1 MQDRQTRIIVV
12 ITLVTICTSI
22 GYWLFLWSTD
32 VFLYWGI
39 SFRFSHWL
47 AAFVACAALS
57 TILIHPIPIKVIT
70 VATINLVLLSLFST
84 VIQLAFKR
92 IWSEAAAL
100 GWLWQGGV
108 AVIGSCTAILIYGF
122 FHGKRLVIKPYIVDT
137 PLPVIGGELRIALIS
152 DVHMGKTID
161 ENRLRLQM
169 DRLRAEKPDL
179 LIIAGD
185 LVDDRTSPAQMQ
197 AACAI
202 VGSLPTT
209 YGIYFAYGN
218 HDLANHGPKPQYT
231 KAELDQA
238 LSEHCVRILDDQ
250 SHAVAGLTLIG
261 RHDAAFMRQAKRA
274 SLEQLL
280 DGVDKSKPIILI
292 DHQPREMKGAAAAG
306 VTLQLSGHTHAG
318 QVWPMSWLAQVFAF
332 SYGHRVINGMHAII
346 SSGMGNRG
354 NVLRSGCTAEMVLIR
369 LRNTKD

>member
-1 MQDRQTRIIVV
+1 VHDIRTRAIAMVALIA
-12 ITLVTICTSI
+12 ICTSI
-22 GYWLFLWSTD
+22 GYWLYLWSTD

-39 SFRFSHWL
+39 SFLLSHWL
-47 AAFVACAALS
+47 AALFACVALS

-70 VATINLVLLSLFST
+70 VATINLVLFSLFST
-84 VIQLAFKR
+84 VIQLMFRR
-92 IWSEAAAL
+92 IWSEAAIL

-108 AVIGSCTAILIYGF
+108 AAFGSCTAILMYGF
-122 FHGKRLVIKPYIVDT
+122 FHGKRMVIKNYVVDT

-152 DVHMGKTID
+152 DVHMGLTFD
-161 ENRLRLQM
+161 EARLHQQI
-169 DRLRAEKPDL
+169 DRLSTEKPNL

-202 VGSLPTT
+202 VGSLETT
-209 YGIYFAYGN
+209 YGTYFVYGN
-218 HDLANHGPKPQYT
+218 HDLANHGPKPPYT

-238 LSEHCVRILDDQ
+238 LSEHGIRILDDQ
-250 SHAVAGLTLIG
+250 CHSVAGLTLIG
-261 RHDAAFMRQAKRA
+261 RHDAAFARQAKRA
-274 SLEQLL
+274 PLEQLL

-292 DHQPREMKGAAAAG
+292 DHQPRELKESAAAG

-318 QVWPMSWLAQVFAF
+318 QVWPMSWFVRLFTFA
-332 SYGHRVINGMHAII
+332 YGHKCINGMHAII

-354 NVLRSGCTAEMVLIR
+354 SVLRSGSTAEMVLIR
-369 LRNTKD
+369 LRNTNG